1 MEEVEGLISHGV
13 ASGLALSLLGVL
25 LLLLPLAIPRLII
38 RRRRQ
43 FWCATAEERVEVEFA
58 ERGLPGFRRAIA
70 VLSCSCFDPPSAIGC
85 QRRCLDST
93 FPRQGPSAPGGR
105 GAMETRSQAGGQ
117 R

>member
-1 MEEVEGLISHGV
+1 MEEVEGLIAHGV
-13 ASGLALSLLGVL
+13 ASGIALSLLGIL

-38 RRRRQ
+38 RSRRQ

-85 QRRCLDST
+85 QRRCLDPT
-93 FPRQGPSAPGGR
+93 FRLQRSPALPAGGGR
-105 GAMETRSQAGGQ
+105 WRQSE
-117 R
+117 